1 MQSLQVDSVQRWME
15 DLRHMTEVECMCVLQ
30 AKPIGV
36 EEDGQQGELIVASG
50 DHVARNNL
58 QTLLR
63 RALVVSTE
71 LGKMFQRLE
80 KGRWQRVH
88 STAVR
93 ANCHV
98 RSLVHEYGA
107 ARSTPPEMQKV
118 TLRFLLFHSKIP
130 CLSLSGKREAELQP
144 KLHGQVMINY
154 NKTLQKD
161 RPRFLY

>member
-1 MQSLQVDSVQRWME
+1 
-15 DLRHMTEVECMCVLQ
+15 MTEVECMCVLQ

-118 TLRFLLFHSKIP
+118 TVRFLLFRSKIP
-130 CLSLSGKREAELQP
+130 CLSVVWEKKEAELQP
-144 KLHGQVMINY
+144 KLHGQVMIN
-154 NKTLQKD
+154 
-161 RPRFLY
+161 